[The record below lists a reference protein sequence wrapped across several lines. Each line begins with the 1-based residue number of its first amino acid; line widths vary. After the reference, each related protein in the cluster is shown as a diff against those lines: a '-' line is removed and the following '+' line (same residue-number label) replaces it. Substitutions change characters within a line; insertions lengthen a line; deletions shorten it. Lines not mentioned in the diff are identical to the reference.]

1 MRTGISLPSNL
12 AEQMDRILK
21 GLRHQ
26 TEAECILLADVSG
39 QLISVQGELKGIDP
53 TLMAALAAA
62 DVVATAELTR
72 LIGGTDPGG
81 AMLREGRRV
90 NVYLFEVAR
99 RFVLVVVFRTTTLAA
114 VVGMAGRR
122 AVDRLR
128 PLVVEFE
135 DQTSAPNPISN
146 RGFGDTLAKELD
158 KAFGGL

>member
-1 MRTGISLPSNL
+1 MRTGISLSSKL
-12 AEQMDRILK
+12 AEQMEWVLK
-21 GLRHQ
+21 GLRRQ

-39 QLISVQGELKGIDP
+39 QLISVQGELQGIDP

-72 LIGGTDPGG
+72 LIGGKDPGG
-81 AMLREGRRV
+81 ALLREGKRV

-99 RFVLVVVFRTTTLAA
+99 RFVLVVVFRTTKLAA

-122 AVDRLR
+122 AVERLR
-128 PLVVEFE
+128 PLVAEFE
-135 DQTSAPNPISN
+135 NHTSAPSPIAN
-146 RGFGDTLAKELD
+146 HRFGDTLAEELD